1 MTGQRGKAVASGRT
15 TMHDIASHAKVSV
28 GTVSHVIN
36 GTASVREVLKKR
48 VLESIEELGYSVNNL
63 SRGLRRNQTNLI
75 GVIIPDIMNPFF
87 PAVVRGVEDL
97 AFKSNYRVLL
107 CNADNDV
114 KKEAAYLLDLQSFL
128 AAGIILLPSIDHK
141 IMGEGMPPV
150 VCVDRKPRGWK
161 GDSVTV
167 ANAEGGYLAAKHLI
181 KMGHEQIGI
190 VRGPSNVATAT
201 DRVEGFLKA
210 MREHKLSVSS
220 EYMQTGLFDQES
232 GYTCTLRLLNL
243 LPRPTAIFT
252 ASDLMA
258 VGALAAIKAQKLK
271 CPKDVSII
279 SFDGMPFTQMTE
291 PAITSIFQPSYQ
303 LGCSAVRLLLERIN
317 GSDSPPQDIVL
328 DTELKI
334 KDSVRRLDRKA
345 E

>member
-1 MTGQRGKAVASGRT
+1 MQ
-15 TMHDIASHAKVSV
+15 DIAAHAKVSV
-28 GTVSHVIN
+28 GTVSHVLN
-36 GTASVREVLKKR
+36 ETAPVREVLKKR
-48 VLESIEELGYSVNNL
+48 VLQSIEELGYAVNHL

-114 KKEAAYLLDLQSFL
+114 KKEASYLQDLQSFL
-128 AAGIILLPSIDHK
+128 SAGIILIPSINHK
-141 IMGEGMPPV
+141 FVREGMPPI
-150 VCVDRKPRGWK
+150 VCVDRKPTEWK

-167 ANAEGGYLAAKHLI
+167 ANADGGYLAAQYLI
-181 KMGHEQIGI
+181 KMGHRQIGI
-190 VRGPSNVATAT
+190 VRGPSNVTTANE
-201 DRVEGFLKA
+201 RVGGFLKA
-210 MREHKLSVSS
+210 IREHQLCVPS
-220 EYMQTGLFDQES
+220 EYMQTGFFDQES
-232 GYTCTLRLLNL
+232 GYACTLRLLNL

-279 SFDGMPFTQMTE
+279 SFDGMAFTQMTE

-303 LGCSAVRLLLERIN
+303 LGYSAIRLLLERIN
-317 GSDSPPQDIVL
+317 GLDSPPQDIVL

-334 KDSVRRLDRKA
+334 KDSVRRIDRKHN
-345 E
+345 